1 MRSFAICMLALTTCA
16 TSLWAQQAPAK
27 SSGATISGHVF
38 LEDTN
43 APARIATVTLQQ
55 ARAVDALRTDKKE
68 VPSQSQSVQTL
79 LDGSFSIPNVAPG
92 EYYVLA
98 SETGYISPMST
109 LITAKADRTLDD
121 AARKRL
127 AELAPRITVQ
137 ANLPAS
143 VNITLERGGTVSG
156 TALYDDGSP
165 AVGLRVQL
173 LVKKNGEW
181 VTVPSIGIEQAIPS
195 TATDDRGYYRI
206 SGLPGQVYAVSVHMN
221 LMNGFWSNNPQG
233 GASGSSFS
241 VYSLAVYSGNHMRLK
256 DAEGFELKPGD
267 DRGGE
272 DIQIPVGQLHAVRG
286 TLTAAHDG
294 HVVNGGRVAL
304 RYPDDNSEV
313 ASSKVGSDGVFNFSF
328 VPEGDYILRVTDAAD
343 TEYKEVSNGQGVM
356 PPTHT
361 ETTVVRKHGDAE
373 MPIHIAGDMTGVVI
387 SAPEAKPQTSASSN

>member
-1 MRSFAICMLALTTCA
+1 MRSIVICVLALTICTI
-16 TSLWAQQAPAK
+16 SLCAQQAPAK
-27 SSGATISGHVF
+27 SYGATVSGHVF

-43 APARIATVTLQQ
+43 APARMATVTLQQ
-55 ARAVDALRTDKKE
+55 AQAVDALRTDKKD
-68 VPSQSQSVQTL
+68 VPSQAQSVQTL

-109 LITAKADRTLDD
+109 LIAAKADRTLDD

-137 ANLPAS
+137 SNLPAS

-165 AVGLRVQL
+165 AAGLRVQL
-173 LVKKNGEW
+173 LVKKKGEW

-195 TATDDRGYYRI
+195 TTTDDRGYYRI
-206 SGLPGQVYAVSVHMN
+206 SGLPGQEYAVSVHMN
-221 LMNGFWSNNPQG
+221 LMNGFWFNNPQG

-267 DRGGE
+267 DHGGE
-272 DIQIPVGQLHAVRG
+272 DIQIPVSQLHTVRG
-286 TLTAAHDG
+286 SLTAARDG

-304 RYPDDNSEV
+304 RYPDDNSEA
-313 ASSKVGSDGVFNFSF
+313 ASTKVESDGTFDFSF
-328 VPEGDYILRVTDAAD
+328 VAEGDYLLHVTDAAD
-343 TEYKEVSNGQGVM
+343 IEYTEKPNPYSNI
-356 PPTHT
+356 PPTIQEPH
-361 ETTVVRKHGDAE
+361 VLHKYGVADV
-373 MPIHIAGDMTGVVI
+373 PIHVGSDVSGLVV
-387 SAPEAKPQTSASSN
+387 AVPEEKRPASSN